1 MNVPC
6 PNCKSDRTKPYY
18 ETPLFAP
25 FNRAVYKKYECL
37 ACKAVFVYDAIK
49 KPLKTQRDGG
59 VQ

>member
-6 PNCKSDRTKPYY
+6 PNCKSDRTRPYF
-18 ETPLFAP
+18 ETALFNQP
-25 FNRAVYKKYECL
+25 YKKYECL
-37 ACKAVFVYDAIK
+37 ACKAVFVYDTIR